1 MMSDVISEGDKLLV
15 SHRRLFQGD
24 EVRYFVGRVT
34 GHEGGV
40 IKLVGHTYLRDFTS
54 GLVTKKD
61 EVSTKLYSLSSGT
74 ILVYQLPADTQLD
87 RIIFEGTDGHL
98 LVTDGAS
105 LELNLSERYQE
116 AHV

>member
-1 MMSDVISEGDKLLV
+1 MSDVISEGDKLLV

-24 EVRYFVGRVT
+24 EVRFFVGRVS
-34 GHEGGV
+34 GYENGV
-40 IKLVGHTYLRDFTS
+40 IKVVGHTYLRDFTS
-54 GLVTKKD
+54 GLVTRKD

-74 ILVYQLPADTQLD
+74 ILVYQLPPETQLD
-87 RIIFEGTDGHL
+87 KLIFEGTDGHL

-116 AHV
+116 AYV